1 MARKIYDLTLPYFGV
16 ERNSLTQP
24 RRLEGN
30 HVRVMISIL
39 RPRKSWTS
47 GRQDVV

>member
-1 MARKIYDLTLPYFGV
+1 MARKIDDLTLPYFWV
-16 ERNSLTQP
+16 ERNSWIQA

-30 HVRVMISIL
+30 HERVMISIS

-47 GRQDVV
+47 GRQDAV